1 MKQSGWAMARWLAG
15 ERGAE
20 IAETA
25 LVLPLLFMFVM
36 GIFWF
41 GQAFRIY
48 GTITQ
53 AAREG
58 ARAAVAPVCATC
70 PPASTGTGNTPTQD
84 AIRAV
89 NSALAAANLSST
101 QVLAPAPVPTFTQCG
116 GGGSVGCDTSVAGNN
131 ICVQANVELS
141 THTGGSPGTCGTSI
155 SFGYKYPYHF
165 ALPYTGWDLGNMTL
179 PAQAQMRLE
188 TQ

>member
-1 MKQSGWAMARWLAG
+1 MVRRLAG

-25 LVLPLLFMFVM
+25 LVLPLLFLFVM
-36 GIFWF
+36 AIFWF

-53 AAREG
+53 AARQG
-58 ARAAVAPVCATC
+58 ARAAITPTCTTC
-70 PPASTGTGNTPTQD
+70 PASVVSSTQS
-84 AIRAV
+84 AINAV

-101 QVLAPAPVPTFTQCG
+101 QVQAPSPVPTFASCAG
-116 GGGSVGCDTSVAGNN
+116 AGSVACDSSVAGNN
-131 ICVQANVELS
+131 ICVQANVQLS
-141 THTGGSPGTCGTSI
+141 TTTGNSPGTCGTSV

-165 ALPYTGWDLGNMTL
+165 AIPYTSWDLGNMTL